1 MYSGKKRMRA
11 SFSQVDLRFML
22 SEHHSRSEDGH
33 GIALYST
40 RGFGSMR
47 RMKKSTA
54 RANLRRTQK
63 K

>member
-1 MYSGKKRMRA
+1 MRA
-11 SFSQVDLRFML
+11 SFSHVDLQFML